1 MARHLHEEVSNN
13 NSMNTMAEQDIDKMA
28 ASEDVAS
35 ESLRQDES
43 KETQQPDGEEKKG
56 TSEAE
61 KKQPTD
67 TEKLAQAEKDI
78 AELKDRLLRQMAEF
92 DNYRKR
98 TIKEKSE
105 LILSGGQ
112 RVLESLLPVLDD
124 LERAQASMS
133 KATDVDTLR
142 QGVELIIDKLTKTLS
157 THGLKKIETEG
168 APFDTDYHEAV
179 AITPAQDEAQ
189 KNHVID
195 CVQPGYTLGE
205 KVIRHAKVVVGQ

>member
-13 NSMNTMAEQDIDKMA
+13 NSMNTMAEHDINKMA

-56 TSEAE
+56 TFEAE